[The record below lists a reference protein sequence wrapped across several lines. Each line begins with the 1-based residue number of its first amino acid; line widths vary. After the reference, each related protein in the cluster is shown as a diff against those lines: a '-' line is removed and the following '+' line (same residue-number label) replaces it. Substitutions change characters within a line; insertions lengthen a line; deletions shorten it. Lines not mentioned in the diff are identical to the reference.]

1 MKSLDIVLRPT
12 HRESDARH
20 DHLDI
25 FREFIDHLDRV
36 SRGRNDKMAASKEMR
51 TKR

>member
-1 MKSLDIVLRPT
+1 MKSLDIVLRLT
-12 HRESDARH
+12 HRESDARR

-25 FREFIDHLDRV
+25 FCEFIDHLGRV
-36 SRGRNDKMAASKEMR
+36 SRGRNDKMAASKEKR